1 MEKYVII
8 DCRMRDIEK
17 NFLKKLGYNIIEI
30 KKSEKVYPEIS
41 SHVDIFVSQIDD
53 ILICEKSQYEY
64 LKKEIPNSKIIC
76 GESEVGWKYPNDIK
90 YNICQIGKNVIHN
103 FKFTDKKVLEVIE
116 TKNLNK
122 IQIQQGYT
130 NCSIAVLNENSV
142 ITSDAKIAKEL
153 EKHNINV
160 LYLENIPNI
169 KLLSESANFSR
180 MQGFIGGAVGKID
193 DRIIVFGDLSKID
206 ESGKICNF
214 IKQNNLEII
223 DFKGLDVID
232 YGGIIAIKKL

>member
-1 MEKYVII
+1 MEKHVII
-8 DCRMRDIEK
+8 DSRMRRIEK
-17 NFLKKLGYNIIEI
+17 DFFKSLGYNIIEI
-30 KKSEKVYPEIS
+30 KKSEKIYSEIS

-76 GESEVGWKYPNDIK
+76 GESEVRGKYPEDIK

-103 FKFTDKKVLEVIE
+103 FNFTDKKVSELIE

-122 IQIQQGYT
+122 IQVSQGYS

-142 ITSDAKIAKEL
+142 ITTDTKIAKEL
-153 EKHNINV
+153 EKNNINV
-160 LYLENIPNI
+160 LYLEKILNI
-169 KLLSESANFSR
+169 KLLERNDNFSK
-180 MQGFIGGAVGKID
+180 MQGFIGGAIGKID
-193 DRIIVFGDLSKID
+193 DKMIVFGDLSKID
-206 ESGKICNF
+206 KSGKIRNF

-223 DFKGLDVID
+223 DFEGLDVID
-232 YGGIIAIKKL
+232 YGGIIVID